1 MNANEIQDN
10 NKDIKSKNKR
20 NPKLIS
26 NKEIKENR
34 KINNKN
40 NLTRSNEKEKNRN
53 NSTRNKKNLNKKKD
67 KDNSLLF
74 SITHE
79 NNINLEGSLVKTKKS
94 NNPLIKKI
102 SNYIGYEEEEVDD
115 DEEEPQEV
123 NNENNEDDYYDKKL
137 FKSSYLEKNKYKKIL
152 KLSPDK
158 KRDSKISKMEKNN
171 SNQNSNYISIRKVSN
186 DINYDEQINKYNE
199 MLFYREEEK
208 FMERQKM
215 LEMQKNHLKEELRK
229 INDNKFF
236 LNKYKKPN
244 QIKSNI
250 ITKNSKNISIKSSI
264 EKEHKQKIKLIQKNK
279 NKSTENIIFNNE
291 ESFNN
296 DNKLI
301 IDLKELQRNPI
312 NSNNNLMFEAQVSSP
327 ISINTRA
334 KAEPLKFIADYYIS
348 KDILN
353 NSSNHNKSKGK
364 INKNN
369 NSKNKIKHEKNKSK
383 NATVFDIIKAINNSK
398 SSNLNNVNND
408 LEKQLSKFKGK
419 IINGNISPHS
429 RNKNKNNNMDN
440 TKNDSSTKKSSKQNM
455 RYKSDNNS
463 ISSTSRIKKS
473 NRKIKYNNNQNYQK
487 EKYSMNNKF
496 KNKITNN
503 SISNPD
509 AYYNS
514 DLTSFRKKPHKK
526 AISLNKKNKKEFL
539 AQSQKS
545 VKTKIFIK
553 NKLNNSKS
561 KRYNSSMN
569 INGIENNNYD
579 DKYIL
584 YNNTTSN
591 ENYPNYFYTSNSS
604 TKRLRRFKNNSMSR
618 STERKY
624 Y

>member
-1 MNANEIQDN
+1 
-10 NKDIKSKNKR
+10 
-20 NPKLIS
+20 
-26 NKEIKENR
+26 
-34 KINNKN
+34 
-40 NLTRSNEKEKNRN
+40 
-53 NSTRNKKNLNKKKD
+53 
-67 KDNSLLF
+67 
-74 SITHE
+74 
-79 NNINLEGSLVKTKKS
+79 
-94 NNPLIKKI
+94 
-102 SNYIGYEEEEVDD
+102 
-115 DEEEPQEV
+115 
-123 NNENNEDDYYDKKL
+123 
-137 FKSSYLEKNKYKKIL
+137 
-152 KLSPDK
+152 
-158 KRDSKISKMEKNN
+158 MEKNN

-250 ITKNSKNISIKSSI
+250 ITKNSKNISTKSSI

-334 KAEPLKFIADYYIS
+334 KAEPLKFIADYYLS

-473 NRKIKYNNNQNYQK
+473 SRKIKYKSSQNY
-487 EKYSMNNKF
+487 ENEEYGINNKF
-496 KNKITNN
+496 KSQFSNN
-503 SISNPD
+503 IISKSD
-509 AYYNS
+509 AYYNNNN
-514 DLTSFRKKPHKK
+514 LTSFRKKPYKK
-526 AISLNKKNKKEFL
+526 FIFLNKKNKKECL

-545 VKTKIFIK
+545 VKTKNFIK

-561 KRYNSSMN
+561 KRYNSSVN
-569 INGIENNNYD
+569 INDTENNNYD
-579 DKYIL
+579 DKFIL